1 MSQEEVRGVEM
12 SRDLVTWTGSLE
24 WDDLPEDIRWSLD
37 AINRAKDDMVQ
48 SGIRIG
54 KELCAIKDRCQHGQ
68 FTALAEKHAGLKQS
82 QCRNFMQIYR
92 EFGQNATRV
101 AFSNHVLIALT
112 TAPDPQAALAEAEA
126 RKESGE
132 DITVRQAK
140 EIAAL
145 HKQIEATKA
154 QLAAKAPSLEDLI
167 PDLRRLHTS
176 GDIPLATA
184 LEFSK
189 LHIDVQRGVVM
200 PKFQQVIEQ
209 RRVIERLEQEKAR
222 ALERESQA
230 REARES
236 LQADYDAAVEEGAQK
251 IIAEKDAEIARKAK
265 ELDQL
270 RVDLRDKIEREQTA
284 AIEKRVR
291 AEWEAKVAAERKER
305 EKAERKARQQEDRCR
320 LLSNDHTIEMH
331 RREEAEAKLKAAHP
345 IEKDGIHART
355 VGFIKR
361 DLEAALKKLEQDCE
375 QHQRVMTNAAL
386 QEISEMLIGYFG
398 TQTFI
403 EG

>member
-1 MSQEEVRGVEM
+1 MNDLANSISREFRLETIAVEVEANVAVAAERI
-12 SRDLVTWTGSLE
+12 LVTGKLLCE
-24 WDDLPEDIRWSLD
+24 AREMLPSDNAFGAWREERLPWMNRMLANRWMNAWQNGGENLVSHNVTPT
-37 AINRAKDDMVQ
+37 AIYQ
-48 SGIRIG
+48 
-54 KELCAIKDRCQHGQ
+54 L
-68 FTALAEKHAGLKQS
+68 
-82 QCRNFMQIYR
+82 
-92 EFGQNATRV
+92 
-101 AFSNHVLIALT
+101 
-112 TAPDPQAALAEAEA
+112 TAPSVPESAREEAIDRA
-126 RKESGE
+126 QSGE
-132 DITVRQAK
+132 DITVKQAK

-145 HKQIEATKA
+145 HKQIEAAKQ
-154 QLAAKAPSLEDLI
+154 QLAAAEPSLEDLI
-167 PDLRRLHTS
+167 PELRRLHTS
-176 GDIPLATA
+176 GDIPQRTA

-189 LHIDVQRGVVM
+189 LHQDVQRGVVL
-200 PKFQQVIEQ
+200 PKFQAVIEQ
-209 RRVIERLEQEKAR
+209 KRQIAQLEQDKAR

-270 RVDLRDKIEREQTA
+270 RVDLRDKIEREQAA

-305 EKAERKARQQEDRCR
+305 EKAERKARQQEERCK
-320 LLSNDHTIEMH
+320 LLSDDHLSEMH

-361 DLEAALKKLEQDCE
+361 DLESALKKLEQDCE

-386 QEISEMLIGYFG
+386 QEISEILIEYFG

>member
-1 MSQEEVRGVEM
+1 MNG
-12 SRDLVTWTGSLE
+12 LTTWTGSLE

-54 KELCAIKDRCQHGQ
+54 KELCAIKERCQHGQ
-68 FTALAEKHAGLKQS
+68 FTQLAEKHTGLKER
-82 QCRNFMQIYR
+82 QCRNFMSIYQ
-92 EFGQNATRV
+92 EFGQNGTRV
-101 AFSNHVLIALT
+101 PFSTKALLALT
-112 TAPDPQAALAEAEA
+112 AAPDPQTALAEATA
-126 RKESGE
+126 RQAEGE
-132 DITVRQAK
+132 DITVKQAK

-145 HKQIEATKA
+145 HKQIEAAKQ
-154 QLAAKAPSLEDLI
+154 QLAAAEPSLEDLI
-167 PDLRRLHTS
+167 PELRRLHTS
-176 GDIPLATA
+176 GDIPQRTA

-189 LHIDVQRGVVM
+189 LHQDVQRGVVL
-200 PKFQQVIEQ
+200 PKFQAVIEQ
-209 RRVIERLEQEKAR
+209 RRVIERLEQEKTR

-251 IIAEKDAEIARKAK
+251 IIAEKDAEIARKAR
-265 ELDQL
+265 ELEQL
-270 RVDLRDKIEREQTA
+270 RVDLRDKIEREQAA

-305 EKAERKARQQEDRCR
+305 EKAERKARQQEERCK
-320 LLSNDHTIEMH
+320 LLSDDHLSEMH

-386 QEISEMLIGYFG
+386 QEISEMLIEYFG